1 MSDQRKDE
9 VVAQLADQVIAKL
22 TAAFFEVVTNE
33 KWGKRD
39 LAKISGLNE
48 TQIGHILAGR
58 RKNLTTETIALLAR
72 AMRKRPELV
81 FQDMRPKG
89 NRAPVPPQ
97 LTTTQNK
104 LTFGKKRTN
113 CHNYDWFS
121 LMQAVSAVCIFLART
136 FARNGPAKTPSWGLY
151 LTR

>member
-1 MSDQRKDE
+1 MTNHGRQSTPGSGSLSKDSVIPMSDERKVE

-81 FQDMRPKG
+81 LQDMRPKG
-89 NRAPVPPQ
+89 NRGPVPPQ

-104 LTFGKKRTN
+104 LTFGKKEPIVTTTTG
-113 CHNYDWFS
+113 S
-121 LMQAVSAVCIFLART
+121 V
-136 FARNGPAKTPSWGLY
+136 
-151 LTR
+151 

>member
-1 MSDQRKDE
+1 MTNHGLQSTPESGSSAKASVIPMSDERKDE

-22 TAAFFEVVTNE
+22 TAAFFEVATNE

-72 AMRKRPELV
+72 AMQKRPELV

-89 NRAPVPPQ
+89 NLAPVPTQ
-97 LTTTQNK
+97 LTTTHNK
-104 LTFGKKRTN
+104 LIFGKKEPIVTTT
-113 CHNYDWFS
+113 S
-121 LMQAVSAVCIFLART
+121 GSA
-136 FARNGPAKTPSWGLY
+136 
-151 LTR
+151 